1 MNFHKDDELIK
12 RLQSGD
18 NEAFNE
24 LYEKYYKPLLYTA
37 CRLTNNIEDAKD
49 AVQSAF
55 MQMYT
60 SIHNLKEPKYFR
72 LWMNKIIRG
81 KCIDLFQ
88 KNKDVILDTMQ
99 EEIINLYEE
108 QNTDFI
114 PHNKFKFTADQDIL
128 MNLINQLPNRYQE
141 ILFYAYFYQFSMKE
155 ISDLLEIPT
164 GTVKSRLYAAKKA
177 LRQKVSEYETS
188 NHYKLTFRI
197 PGCLSLSLFFLFHK
211 QVQPL
216 KLKKSLKLI
225 QSKTVFVPLAV
236 IGAVIFSAPFL
247 ARNDTN
253 EVDAY
258 HLSNQLTPQE
268 AYFKLKHWAMDAV
281 QMSEKGTS
289 DIDEIEAV
297 YDFLKSQKGPYWE
310 RIQSEGWVQAYENLK
325 K

>member
-1 MNFHKDDELIK
+1 MDFHKDEELIK

-72 LWMNKIIRG
+72 LWMNKIVRG
-81 KCIDLFQ
+81 KCIDMFH
-88 KNKDVILDTMQ
+88 KNKDVIVDTSQ
-99 EEIINLYEE
+99 DEIINQYEE

-114 PHNKFKFTADQDIL
+114 PHDKLKFTADQDIL
-128 MNLINQLPNRYQE
+128 MNLIDELPDRYQE

-155 ISDLLEIPT
+155 MAELLNIPT

-177 LRQKVSEYETS
+177 LREKVSEYETL
-188 NHYKLTFRI
+188 NRYKLTFRI
-197 PGCLSLSLFFLFHK
+197 PGAMSIYLFFLFHR
-211 QVQPL
+211 QVKPI
-216 KLKKSLKLI
+216 KLKKSFQFMKQKAMLL
-225 QSKTVFVPLAV
+225 SLTVAGVSVLAVPLLTGNYQETA
-236 IGAVIFSAPFL
+236 G
-247 ARNDTN
+247 
-253 EVDAY
+253 DAY
-258 HLSNQLTPQE
+258 HNLNTAQE
-268 AYFKLKHWAMDAV
+268 AYFKLKHWAMDEV
-281 QMSEKGTS
+281 QMSEKSTA

-310 RIQSEGWVQAYENLK
+310 RIQNDGWDRAFEKLK

>member
-1 MNFHKDDELIK
+1 MNFHKDDELIA
-12 RLQSGD
+12 RLQAGD
-18 NEAFNE
+18 TEAFNE
-24 LYEKYYKPLLYTA
+24 LYNKYYKPFLFTA

-55 MQMYT
+55 IQMFT
-60 SIHNLKEPKYFR
+60 SIKNLKDPKYFR

-88 KNKDVILDTMQ
+88 KNKDVILDIMQ
-99 EEIINLYEE
+99 EEVINRYEE
-108 QNTDFI
+108 QNSDFI
-114 PHNKFKFTADQDIL
+114 PHDKLKFTADQDIL
-128 MNLINQLPNRYQE
+128 MKLINQLPNRYQE

-155 ISDLLEIPT
+155 MSDLLEIPT

-197 PGCLSLSLFFLFHK
+197 PGYLSLSLFFLFHK

-216 KLKKSLKLI
+216 KLKKPLKLI
-225 QSKTVFVPLAV
+225 QSKAVFIALAITGTVV
-236 IGAVIFSAPFL
+236 FSAPFL
-247 ARNDTN
+247 VRNESN
-253 EVDAY
+253 AVDAY

-281 QMSEKGTS
+281 QMSEKDRS
-289 DIDEIEAV
+289 EINEIEPI
-297 YDFLKSQKGPYWE
+297 YFYLKQEKGPYWQ
-310 RIQSEGWVQAYENLK
+310 RIQSDGWAQAYENLIK
-325 K
+325 

>member
-72 LWMNKIIRG
+72 LWMNKIVRG
-81 KCIDLFQ
+81 KCIDMFH

>member
-1 MNFHKDDELIK
+1 MNFHKDDELIA
-12 RLQSGD
+12 RLQAGD
-18 NEAFNE
+18 TEAFNE
-24 LYEKYYKPLLYTA
+24 LYKKYYKPFLFTA

-49 AVQSAF
+49 AVQSSF
-55 MQMYT
+55 IQMFI
-60 SIHNLKEPKYFR
+60 SIKNLKDPKYFR

-247 ARNDTN
+247 VRNDTN

-281 QMSEKGTS
+281 QMSEKGSS

-310 RIQSEGWVQAYENLK
+310 RLQADEWDIAFEKLK